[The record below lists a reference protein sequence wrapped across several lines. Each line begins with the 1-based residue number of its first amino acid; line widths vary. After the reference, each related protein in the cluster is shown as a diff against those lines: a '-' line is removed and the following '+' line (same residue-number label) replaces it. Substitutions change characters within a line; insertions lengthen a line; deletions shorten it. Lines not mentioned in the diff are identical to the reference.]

1 MIRNQI
7 RVVEEDEMRHLVV
20 DLPPPRDPVNC
31 KYKTSPLTVVEKKL
45 CIFDMDETLIHCV
58 DDPET
63 QNPDVVLEINFEEED
78 ETVIAGINIRPYIIE
93 CLQEVSK
100 NF

>member
-1 MIRNQI
+1 
-7 RVVEEDEMRHLVV
+7 
-20 DLPPPRDPVNC
+20 
-31 KYKTSPLTVVEKKL
+31 
-45 CIFDMDETLIHCV
+45 MDETLIHCV